1 MNAKK
6 CDRCG
11 TFYQPENWKDGDVVI
26 KTKRKIISSVT
37 DLIFSEFN
45 FDEVGIDLCP
55 GCTAFIKDW
64 LTKKEN

>member
-1 MNAKK
+1 MSEAKK

-11 TFYQPENWKDGDVVI
+11 AFYQPSCWADGDI
-26 KTKRKIISSVT
+26 AINRKIKKYESILFCEYYFV
-37 DLIFSEFN
+37 D
-45 FDEVGIDLCP
+45 DGIDLCP